1 MAGVIW
7 RPAAIIGAVEGAC
20 ILAGLAGYIMTDKLV
35 WMAIGVVG
43 GFGFSLPAIIEL
55 VRASKERNGA

>member
-1 MAGVIW
+1 MNLTSRQQKAFFLAAMA
-7 RPAAIIGAVEGAC
+7 EGAC

-43 GFGFSLPAIIEL
+43 GFGFSLPAIIDKMQI
-55 VRASKERNGA
+55 KE